1 MNILHISYHS
11 SPLSNLG
18 LNDGGGLSTYVHE
31 LCNVL
36 SRENAIQVIS
46 TEYSS
51 NKIKNNYSINT
62 YSHLSSEA
70 NMEEKIEN
78 IDFFYSDFISSYTEK
93 EITKFDIIHAHYWL
107 SGLVA
112 RKIKQKYNIPFVY
125 TSHSLGLFNKD
136 EINVQHRI
144 SEEKKIMIEADS
156 ITASSYFELNFIN
169 KHYDIPKS
177 KIINITPGVN
187 KNVFFPNKEY
197 KTSGKKKIFC
207 VGRIQEQKGQ
217 HLVLNFMKLLEKLNI
232 DYHIYFV
239 GEPSGERGVQYFQ
252 KIKKEIKENEFS
264 NRSTFL
270 GSLSQDSLAREL
282 RDSDLLLHTSEFE
295 TFGLIA
301 IEANACGVP
310 VLTINKGSMNEI
322 VSNNIN
328 GFITN
333 DFINDE
339 IIEFINHLFKN
350 DQELIL
356 IKKKSFE
363 KSKEFLWEKTG
374 EDISK
379 LYKNLV

>member
-31 LCNVL
+31 LCNAL
-36 SRENAIQVIS
+36 SLENTVQVIS
-46 TEYSS
+46 AEDSR

-62 YSHLSSEA
+62 YSHLSPEVS
-70 NMEEKIEN
+70 MKKKIEN
-78 IDFFYSDFISSYTEK
+78 IDFFYNEFISSYTEK
-93 EITKFDIIHAHYWL
+93 EINKFDIIHAHYWL

-112 RKIKQKYNIPFVY
+112 KKIKKQYKIPFVY

-136 EINVQHRI
+136 ESNLQNRI
-144 SEEKKIMIEADS
+144 AQEKKIMFEADS
-156 ITASSYFELNFIN
+156 ITASSNFELNFIN

-187 KNVFFPNKEY
+187 KNIFFPNKKYE
-197 KTSGKKKIFC
+197 SSDKKKIFC

-217 HLVLNFMKLLEKLNI
+217 HLVLNFMELLDKFNI
-232 DYHIYFV
+232 NFHIYFV
-239 GEPSGERGVQYFQ
+239 GEPSGEMGVQYLA
-252 KIKKEIKENEFS
+252 KIKKEIKENQFS

-270 GSLSQDSLAREL
+270 GSLSQDSLATEL
-282 RDSDLLLHTSEFE
+282 RDSDLLLHTTEFE

-310 VLTINKGSMNEI
+310 VLTINNGSMNEI

-339 IIEFINHLFKN
+339 VSEFINHVFKN

-363 KSKEFLWEKTG
+363 KSKDFSWEKTG

-379 LYKNLV
+379 LYKNLI